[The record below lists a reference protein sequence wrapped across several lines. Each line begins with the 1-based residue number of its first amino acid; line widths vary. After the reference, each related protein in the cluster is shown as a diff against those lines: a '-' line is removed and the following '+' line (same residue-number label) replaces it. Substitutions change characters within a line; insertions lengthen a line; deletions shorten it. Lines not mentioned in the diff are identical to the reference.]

1 VSFLIRVIRD
11 FLMNKFIRG
20 FGYAFKGVGY
30 AAKTQLNFRVHL
42 VCGAIA
48 VLLGYALHISTAEWL
63 WISLCIGMVLL
74 TELINTAIELLVD
87 LVSPEY
93 NEKAG
98 RVKDM
103 CAAAVLVTAIT
114 ALVIGMVIFVPKII
128 LYFHHA
134 A

>member
-1 VSFLIRVIRD
+1 
-11 FLMNKFIRG
+11 MNKFVRG
-20 FGYAFKGVGY
+20 FGYAFKGLGH
-30 AAKTQLNFRVHL
+30 ATKTQLNFRVHL
-42 VCGAIA
+42 VCAVVAIA
-48 VLLGYALHISTAEWL
+48 LGYALDISTAEWL
-63 WISLCIGMVLL
+63 WVSLCIGMVLL

-103 CAAAVLVTAIT
+103 CAAAVLITAIT
-114 ALVIGMVIFVPKII
+114 ALVIGAVIFLPKLIA
-128 LYFHHA
+128 LLHHA

>member
-1 VSFLIRVIRD
+1 
-11 FLMNKFIRG
+11 MNKFIRG
-20 FGYAFKGVGY
+20 FGFAFKGIGH

-42 VCGAIA
+42 VCAAIA
-48 VLLGYALHISTAEWL
+48 VLLGFVLRISAAEWL
-63 WISLCIGMVLL
+63 WIALCIGMVLL
-74 TELINTAIELLVD
+74 TELLNTAIELLVD
-87 LVSPEY
+87 LVSPGY
-93 NEKAG
+93 HEKAG

-114 ALVIGMVIFVPKII
+114 ALAIGLVIFIPKIT

>member
-1 VSFLIRVIRD
+1 
-11 FLMNKFIRG
+11 MNKFIRG
-20 FGYAFKGVGY
+20 FGYAFKGIFH
-30 AAKTQLNFRVHL
+30 ACKTQLNFRVHL
-42 VCGAIA
+42 FCALVAI
-48 VLLGYALHISTAEWL
+48 VLGWYLKLSTAEWL
-63 WISLCIGMVLL
+63 WITLCIGMVLL

-103 CAAAVLVTAIT
+103 CAAAVLITAVTAV
-114 ALVIGMVIFVPKII
+114 VIGIIIYLPKLI
-128 LYFHHA
+128 LLFSHA

>member
-1 VSFLIRVIRD
+1 
-11 FLMNKFIRG
+11 MNKFVRG
-20 FGYAFKGVGY
+20 FGYAFKGIRH

-42 VCGAIA
+42 LIAAIA
-48 VLLGYALHISTAEWL
+48 VLLGYALHLSAAEWL
-63 WISLCIGMVLL
+63 WVSLCIGMVLL

-103 CAAAVLVTAIT
+103 CAAAVLVTAVT
-114 ALVIGMVIFVPKII
+114 ALVIGLVIFAPKII

>member
-1 VSFLIRVIRD
+1 
-11 FLMNKFIRG
+11 
-20 FGYAFKGVGY
+20 
-30 AAKTQLNFRVHL
+30 VHL
-42 VCGAIA
+42 FCALIAII
-48 VLLGYALHISTAEWL
+48 LGYALHISTSEWL
-63 WISLCIGMVLL
+63 WITLCVGMVLL

-103 CAAAVLVTAIT
+103 CAGAVLITAVT
-114 ALVIGMVIFVPKII
+114 ALVIGLVIFLPKLLLLI
-128 LYFHHA
+128 HHA

>member
-1 VSFLIRVIRD
+1 
-11 FLMNKFIRG
+11 MNKFIRG
-20 FGYAFKGVGY
+20 FGYAFKGLWH

-42 VCGAIA
+42 LCAIIV
-48 VLLGYALHISTAEWL
+48 VLLGFALRISAAEWL
-63 WISLCIGMVLL
+63 WVSLCIGMVLL

-87 LVSPEY
+87 IISPDY

-103 CAAAVLVTAIT
+103 CAAAVLVTTIT
-114 ALVIGMVIFVPKII
+114 ALVIGLVIFVPKII

>member
-1 VSFLIRVIRD
+1 MKKFL
-11 FLMNKFIRG
+11 RG
-20 FGYAFKGVGY
+20 FGYAFKGLAH

-42 VCGAIA
+42 VLAVIA
-48 VLLGYALHISTAEWL
+48 VLLGFVLHISTAEWL
-63 WISLCIGMVLL
+63 WITLCIGMVLL

-98 RVKDM
+98 RIKDM
-103 CAAAVLVTAIT
+103 CAAAVLITAIT
-114 ALVIGMVIFVPKII
+114 ALVIGLVIFVPK
-128 LYFHHA
+128 LLLLFHHA

>member
-1 VSFLIRVIRD
+1 MKKFL
-11 FLMNKFIRG
+11 RG
-20 FGYAFKGVGY
+20 FGYAFKGLAH
-30 AAKTQLNFRVHL
+30 AAKTQVNFRVHL
-42 VCGAIA
+42 ILAVIAI
-48 VLLGYALHISTAEWL
+48 VLGYTLNISTAEWL
-63 WISLCIGMVLL
+63 WITLCIGMVLL

-103 CAAAVLVTAIT
+103 CAAAVLITAIT
-114 ALVIGMVIFVPKII
+114 ALVIGLVIFVPKI
-128 LYFHHA
+128 LLLFHHA